1 MLCVKDTIVKKT
13 LKKLSILVADASEIR
28 LPDTKPYIVFSGP
41 DTELFRLHSFH
52 EIKDISL
59 YGCAAECSSDP
70 EECHGIVYESLT
82 NDCSVLDKTVADLG
96 GKTPGLGGENM
107 VYLRILNTIARGIV
121 LGLHNAYP
129 TFIHVLRKR
138 FQRIL
143 CGNNAGI
150 VCITIKI
157 SIFHCIRLIF
167 RLPKNP
173 VTPPPKVTPIQF
185 C

>member
-1 MLCVKDTIVKKT
+1 MSNKT

-52 EIKDISL
+52 EMKNISL

-70 EECHGIVYESLT
+70 EECLGIVYESLT

-107 VYLRILNTIARGIV
+107 VYLRILNTIAQGIV

-129 TFIHVLRKR
+129 TFMHVLPKR
-138 FQRIL
+138 F
-143 CGNNAGI
+143 
-150 VCITIKI
+150 
-157 SIFHCIRLIF
+157 
-167 RLPKNP
+167 
-173 VTPPPKVTPIQF
+173 
-185 C
+185 